1 MDLKNLMR
9 LNPTMDMVAQELE
22 NGGISCQRFIP
33 HPERSYRAA
42 LPYTGQ
48 VRLEEDILY
57 LVVPEL
63 EDRFPAGNVSCVCTR
78 ALPTRENRLLCT
90 GTSAGTLMQRL
101 GELFCRLA
109 DQEARLNQLVF
120 SGGSLDELCQLGQE
134 LTGCPVC
141 IHDDWFI
148 LIAMSSGSAAIMP
161 PEQVDS
167 SGKGF
172 IPRQILEEFKFDP
185 DYEQTFAQ
193 QRCQLWVNAA
203 DVGRCLYV
211 NLWREQRYWGR
222 LLLFE
227 TNRPVEPLDY
237 LMAECLAQRAL
248 YLMLRQKP
256 GLRQHRNLDDVVFS
270 LLEGRDPGPGDLRFL
285 LDTLGWN
292 GEDSFLCIRLQNQR
306 EDPSG
311 VLGHMLHSD
320 LFRCFP
326 GNFVMFL
333 ERQQCL
339 VLNLTRNSQGLSEIR
354 HRLSPLCRDYCLYA
368 GVSSPVKGILA
379 LCQAAKQSEIALERA
394 FELRGPDWVQSFS
407 DCALEYMLGSIRSGL
422 EPRYLAA
429 PEWLALRQFDQEHD
443 TRYFDTLRTYLLME
457 RDIPKTA
464 RALIV
469 HRTTLIYRLK
479 KIGELTGLD
488 LENPDLRLYL
498 LLSLRLLER
507 QRLIEEA

>member
-1 MDLKNLMR
+1 MDLHTLTR
-9 LNPTMDMVAQELE
+9 LIPTMDMVAQELE
-22 NGGISCQRFIP
+22 RAGFSCQRFIP
-33 HPERSYRAA
+33 HPEISYRAV
-42 LPYTGQ
+42 LPFTGQ
-48 VRLEEDILY
+48 SRLEPDILY
-57 LVVPEL
+57 FVEPAYG
-63 EDRFPAGNVSCVCTR
+63 DRFPPEGYSCVCTR
-78 ALPTRENRLLCT
+78 STAARENRLLCT
-90 GTSAGTLMQRL
+90 GKDTGGLMQQL
-101 GELFCRLA
+101 GELYCRLA

-120 SGGSLDELCQLGQE
+120 SESTLDELCQLGQE
-134 LTGCPVC
+134 LTGHPVC

-148 LIAMSSGSAAIMP
+148 LIAMSDGSSAIMP

-193 QRCQLWVNAA
+193 QRCQLWINAS

-211 NLWREQRYWGR
+211 NLWQEKRYLGR

-227 TNRPVEPLDY
+227 TARPLEPLDY

-248 YLMLRQKP
+248 FLLLRQKP

-270 LLEGRDPGPGDLRFL
+270 LLEGQDPGPGDLRFL

-292 GEDSFLCIRLQNQR
+292 SEDTFLCIRLQSQR

-311 VLGHMLHSD
+311 VMGHMLHSD
-320 LFRCFP
+320 LFRFFP
-326 GNFVMFL
+326 GNYVMFL
-333 ERQQCL
+333 ERQQCV
-339 VLNLTRNSQGLSEIR
+339 VLNLARNDQGLPDIR

-368 GVSSPVKGILA
+368 GVSSPVKGL
-379 LCQAAKQSEIALERA
+379 LSLGQAAKQSQIALTRA
-394 FELRGPDWVQSFS
+394 FDLRGPDWVQSFS

-422 EPRYLAA
+422 EPKYLAA
-429 PEWLALRQFDQEHD
+429 PEWLGLRDYDREHG
-443 TRYFDTLRTYLLME
+443 TRYFETLRAYLLLE

-464 RALIV
+464 RELIV
-469 HRTTLIYRLK
+469 HRTTLIYRLN
-479 KIGELTGLD
+479 KIEALTGLD